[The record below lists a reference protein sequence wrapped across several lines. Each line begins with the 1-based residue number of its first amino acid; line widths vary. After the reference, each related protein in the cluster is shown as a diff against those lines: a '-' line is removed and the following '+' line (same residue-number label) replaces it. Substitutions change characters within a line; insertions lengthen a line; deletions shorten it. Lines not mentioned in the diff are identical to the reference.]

1 MRVARIPLIPLA
13 IGAGIAVGL
22 GAFLVRKRRAL
33 MDKVRRPRLEELT
46 KDELYQRARAA
57 DIHGRSEM
65 TKDELVRALR
75 SAA

>member
-1 MRVARIPLIPLA
+1 VRVARIPLIPLA